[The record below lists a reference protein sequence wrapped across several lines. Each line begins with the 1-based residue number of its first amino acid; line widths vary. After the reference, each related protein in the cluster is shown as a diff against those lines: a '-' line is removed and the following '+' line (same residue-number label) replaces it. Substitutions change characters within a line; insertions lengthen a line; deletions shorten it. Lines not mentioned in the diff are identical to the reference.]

1 MGLRDTSIPNL
12 RQKVRTSLL
21 DATKL
26 TSPSLCQSAK
36 RNDGQQVHAND
47 GAVHEFSVRD
57 LGPRFASVQS
67 CLQVLFTLG
76 PHVHTSTAF
85 VSKLFGE
92 CTLLRGAPQCFPRS
106 PPKTQ
111 HPFRHTFAS
120 QVAREPLPN
129 HSCIG
134 CHLYSVRKCV
144 YSGAAKVWK
153 TRNHVV
159 AASRYSSRPD
169 IKSRL

>member
-1 MGLRDTSIPNL
+1 MPVGQTKRWSTGPRKRSFSSTCHDLQLGSGQCMNSVCEIWAHASLVCRVVYRSC
-12 RQKVRTSLL
+12 SLL
-21 DATKL
+21 VPM
-26 TSPSLCQSAK
+26 SI
-36 RNDGQQVHAND
+36 
-47 GAVHEFSVRD
+47 
-57 LGPRFASVQS
+57 
-67 CLQVLFTLG
+67 
-76 PHVHTSTAF
+76 TSTAF

-92 CTLLRGAPQCFPRS
+92 CTSLRGAPQCFPRS